1 MSPGSVLE
9 EVSSAIFMALAETNY
24 VEGYSWL
31 TNEHGLTVDNIVA
44 YQLVLPN
51 GTAITV
57 DETVPD
63 LFFALKVRS
72 SLNHELRWALTRDI

>member
-1 MSPGSVLE
+1 ME
-9 EVSSAIFMALAETNY
+9 EVSSAIFMAPAETNY

-72 SLNHELRWALTRDI
+72 SLNHEVRWVLTRDI

>member
-1 MSPGSVLE
+1 MSPDSALE
-9 EVSSAIFMALAETNY
+9 AVSSASPMVPADTDYIS
-24 VEGYSWL
+24 GYSWL

-63 LFFALKVRS
+63 LFFALKVGS
-72 SLNHELRWALTRDI
+72 PLDHKLRWTLIRGI